1 MDQSGQVSRAPPC
14 RAACSMVGGLMTS
27 FPSGGGG
34 GYGTVALV
42 LVKSKM
48 NSVHPTTK
56 MSKLEAD
63 EENENFFDQKLIV
76 GF

>member
-1 MDQSGQVSRAPPC
+1 MA
-14 RAACSMVGGLMTS
+14 S

-42 LVKSKM
+42 LVKSEM

-63 EENENFFDQKLIV
+63 DENENFFDQKLII
-76 GF
+76 GFRTHSIE